1 MKKNK
6 ITILSAVA
14 IGSLLIIGIVM
25 ATGVLNKK
33 PGSQAKINPVPEI
46 LGEFA
51 QASTTP
57 TTPTPINVNQLVQ
70 DSWQSTKE
78 VVLHTA
84 SEKVTEIE
92 KTVVNTV
99 NKEITNLSQSQI
111 DALKL
116 QICRDLGVIT
126 AVPTKQP

>member
-33 PGSQAKINPVPEI
+33 PGSQAKTNVAPEI

-70 DSWQSTKE
+70 DSWQNTKE

-84 SEKVTEIE
+84 TEKVTEIE

-99 NKEITNLSQSQI
+99 NNEISNLSQSQI
-111 DALKL
+111 DALKI

-126 AVPTKQP
+126 VVPTKQP

>member
-6 ITILSAVA
+6 ITILSTVA

-25 ATGVLNKK
+25 ATGVLKK
-33 PGSQAKINPVPEI
+33 KSGSWTKMNPAPEI
-46 LGEFA
+46 LGEFTQTGA
-51 QASTTP
+51 TF
-57 TTPTPINVNQLVQ
+57 TPTPINVNQLVQ

-126 AVPTKQP
+126 TAPTKQP